1 MKIAMNIIF
10 KSCRLILILLFV
22 EQSVA
27 QSVEGNLGYFS
38 GVDFQQ
44 DERSERVNN
53 ILTRRSFSVSIFSK
67 GFIET
72 SAQSRKGI
80 TLWLNSIKIDPK
92 NGNTTLF
99 HMRSLLFRYQ
109 RRYGPVTGIISL
121 VDIGLGVSFFAEEE
135 GVPYD
140 SFPSEY
146 FKINGVLNLGIISTI
161 IPVYEKIGLV
171 FNLHKSFLF
180 GSKLDR
186 YPYTSGFI
194 FTVGVCFEENK
205 KKPKEN
211 P

>member
-1 MKIAMNIIF
+1 MEIAMNIIF

-53 ILTRRSFSVSIFSK
+53 ILARRSFSVSIFSK

-109 RRYGPVTGIISL
+109 RRYGPVTRVISL
-121 VDIGLGVSFFAEEE
+121 VDIGLGVSLFDEKEE
-135 GVPYD
+135 GISYTGLPAKL
-140 SFPSEY
+140 FR
-146 FKINGVLNLGIISTI
+146 KNGILNLGISTI
-161 IPVYEKIGLV
+161 IPLYEKIGLV

-194 FTVGVCFEENK
+194 FTVGVCFEANK
-205 KKPKEN
+205 KKPKES

>member
-80 TLWLNSIKIDPK
+80 TLWINSISTDQK
-92 NGNTTLF
+92 NGTTSLF

-109 RRYGPVTGIISL
+109 RRYGPVTRVISL
-121 VDIGLGVSFFAEEE
+121 VDIGLGVSFFEEE
-135 GVPYD
+135 GIYD
-140 SFPSEY
+140 TNWPAIY
-146 FKINGVLNLGIISTI
+146 FKTNGVLNLGIISTI
-161 IPVYEKIGLV
+161 IPLYEKIGLV

-205 KKPKEN
+205 KKSKES

>member
-109 RRYGPVTGIISL
+109 RRYGPVTRAISL
-121 VDIGLGVSFFAEEE
+121 VDIGLGVSFFEEE
-135 GVPYD
+135 GIYD
-140 SFPSEY
+140 TNWPAIY
-146 FKINGVLNLGIISTI
+146 FKTNGVLNLGIISTI

-205 KKPKEN
+205 KKPKES